1 MTQESHIIYEQ
12 SKSNYLYTISDV
24 ANTFGVSKKTVYS
37 MLNTLKEEYPQ
48 EQFFV
53 RMPFR
58 LRFSQG
64 HIDKII
70 RCLNS
75 KRETK
80 APIGKSKEQPLAD
93 NAFDNPQV
101 AKAKKKLR

>member
-1 MTQESHIIYEQ
+1 MSQQ
-12 SKSNYLYTISDV
+12 SNFLFTITDV
-24 ANTFGVSKKTVYS
+24 ANSFGVSKKTVYS

-53 RMPFR
+53 RVPFR

-70 RCLNS
+70 ECLNS
-75 KRETK
+75 KKEIK
-80 APIGKSKEQPLAD
+80 APIGKSKEQPLAED
-93 NAFDNPQV
+93 AFANPQV